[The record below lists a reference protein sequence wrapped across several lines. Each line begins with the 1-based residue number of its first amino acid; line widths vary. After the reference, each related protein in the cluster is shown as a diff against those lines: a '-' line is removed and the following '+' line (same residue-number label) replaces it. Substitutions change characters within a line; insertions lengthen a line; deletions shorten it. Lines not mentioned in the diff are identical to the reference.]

1 MTRKPLKL
9 FPYGYAPLL
18 LLVVSVASG
27 GWILLHPAQ
36 GKHAAI
42 RLWTFTVLHAEPY
55 KNIMPE
61 IEARFPGKKVDV
73 QLVHVT
79 AVSSRLRAAFWADLD
94 VPDLVEVEI
103 SKSGAFFRGP
113 LENVGFVDLM
123 PRLRETGY
131 LDKIVPTRLTPYT
144 NRGRI
149 FGLPHDIHPVM
160 LAYRRD
166 LIEEIGVDVS
176 KLTTWDEFIAMGR
189 KLTQPGKRYMI
200 MLSDASIGHFETMLF
215 QRDGGYFDR
224 NGNLTIDNEI
234 AVETMKWY
242 VPLVAGPNRIA
253 MDLGS
258 GNVLTQSVEQ
268 GYILFYISPDWYSKY
283 LERETPRMAGKMAL
297 MPLPAVRPG
306 GRRTS
311 TLGGTMMAITKKCE
325 NPEMAWSILE
335 KLYLDT
341 EFLAERFRQTNIL
354 PAIKDAWKHPAFD
367 EKRPYWS
374 DQRIGRMYAELGND
388 VPPQFSSPH
397 SDSAKAKMGKA
408 LTACVAY
415 YKTNGDKGF
424 EEFIRR
430 ELKTCADQVRVLMGR
445 NPF

>member
-1 MTRKPLKL
+1 MMQRVLKF

-18 LLVVSVASG
+18 LLVVSIASG
-27 GWILLHPAQ
+27 AWIFLHPASS
-36 GKHAAI
+36 KHATI
-42 RLWTFTVLHAEPY
+42 RLWTFTVLHADPY

-61 IEARFPGKKVDV
+61 IEARFPGKTVDV

-103 SKSGAFFRGP
+103 SKSGSFFRGP
-113 LENVGFVDLM
+113 LDDVGFVDLTQ
-123 PRLRETGY
+123 RLRETGY
-131 LDKIVPTRLTPYT
+131 LDRIVPTRLAPYT
-144 NRGRI
+144 NRGKI

-166 LIEEIGVDVS
+166 LMEELGVDVS
-176 KLTTWDEFIAMGR
+176 KLTTWDEFIAIGR

-200 MLSDASIGHFETMLF
+200 MLSDAGAGHLETILF

-224 NGNLTIDNEI
+224 DGKLIMDNDI

-242 VPLVAGPNRIA
+242 VPLVTGPDRVA

-268 GYILFYISPDWYSKY
+268 GYILFYLSPDWYSKY
-283 LERETPRMAGKMAL
+283 LERETPRMSGKMAL
-297 MPLPAVRPG
+297 MPLPAVKPG
-306 GRRTS
+306 ARRTS
-311 TLGGTMMAITKKCE
+311 TMGGTMMAITKKCQ
-325 NPEMAWSILE
+325 NQDMAWSILE

-374 DQRIGRMYAELGND
+374 GLPIGRMYADLGND
-388 VPPQFSSPH
+388 VPPQFSSPY
-397 SDSAKAKMGKA
+397 SDAARAKMGKA
-408 LTACVAY
+408 LTSCVAY
-415 YKTNGDKGF
+415 YSAHGDKGF
-424 EEFIRR
+424 DEFVRR
-430 ELKTCADQVRVLMGR
+430 ELKSCADQVRVLMGR
-445 NPF
+445 DAF